1 MHGQRRPLIC
11 SVTILS
17 LFPVCKV
24 FPHRARV
31 AARRGEWRP
40 GECEVRERER
50 RGEET
55 RYAGAGPGAA
65 VAGVGELLSSEQHRQ
80 RGLRVSS
87 LLTLSSSL
95 AALVCIQWP
104 GLAGLGPGLACSLL
118 ARGAGT
124 ETGARVTNSGHWR
137 ERESGVSM
145 GLSQSVQQSVHY
157 PAHRYSST

>member
-1 MHGQRRPLIC
+1 M
-11 SVTILS
+11 
-17 LFPVCKV
+17 
-24 FPHRARV
+24 
-31 AARRGEWRP
+31 
-40 GECEVRERER
+40 
-50 RGEET
+50 
-55 RYAGAGPGAA
+55 
-65 VAGVGELLSSEQHRQ
+65 AGVGELLSSEQHRQ